1 MDSETIDVVTGWD
14 SVPVGDG
21 YRGLHDL
28 ADREFS
34 GAVDCG
40 SAWAFVLNGRVVG
53 VFDGSID
60 DFEDADLTAYVAPD
74 SALPLLFAMRERGGE
89 TRAKYYTNDTPLSE
103 AHETLSSGSFTGYV
117 ELSENVLSGD
127 YYVVYYGGKSMSAAF
142 VGNSRRLL
150 TGDEA
155 FERAN
160 DEVGI
165 YHVRQVDIEIVDVP
179 DVETQSDVAAV
190 DDDGTAE
197 TDDERTFDGE
207 SDDAVQIGETRDDTD
222 AAGERTPTETEA
234 HPATE
239 TPTDPETPTET
250 GETAGEEQTDET
262 ARTADRSDEPA
273 SDARVHGP
281 RTRTPEAGDRPEDES
296 SEERSG
302 AGGDTGAREEDE
314 RAREETD
321 AHGPDRPPAGRTAQ
335 PSTERPTGD
344 AAEQRDQE
352 WVEDFPDEENGTSAN
367 GDEDVFTEEA
377 KWREARAIPALDPD
391 DTTPTIEESES
402 SARSKKRS
410 RSRSE
415 SRATG
420 QSDAGPKRGPSTRA
434 AGPGGARGGASGDRT
449 GRSAEAPQQLRERLE
464 AVLEERNELRSRLEQ
479 VDAAR
484 ERMES
489 ERDELRRE
497 RDELKQRADTLEARV
512 GELEREVD
520 RLESE
525 LESVTSDSIDGETGG
540 RTMSPSKALEGTNL
554 FIRYDRKSQGTL
566 EAAHAGQATR
576 EEVNQNLRIDFH
588 TTFDRTDLTVDG
600 SPYEEFL
607 RDTLE
612 FGFVE
617 WIVREL
623 LYEIRETN
631 NEHNLEVLYDAIP
644 QIDRVELRGSVS
656 GSSAE
661 EGDPESRGF
670 DVIIWD
676 GMGDPLVV
684 ANLHDSRTAATETM
698 VSSLVENATWVAEQN
713 ESLGGACFVTSSFF
727 EPESLEVVSSAT
739 GSGILSRSKRK
750 AFVKLSRKSGFHVCL
765 VEGRN
770 EEFYVNFPDL

>member
-1 MDSETIDVVTGWD
+1 MDSETIEVVTGWD

-34 GAVDCG
+34 GAVDSG

-53 VFDGSID
+53 VFDGTIEA
-60 DFEDADLTAYVAPD
+60 FEDADLTAYAAPD

-127 YYVVYYGGKSMSAAF
+127 YYVVYYGGKSMSAAY

-150 TGDEA
+150 TGEEA

-179 DVETQSDVAAV
+179 DVETQSGGAAV
-190 DDDGTAE
+190 DEEGASETA
-197 TDDERTFDGE
+197 DERAFDEGE
-207 SDDAVQIGETRDDTD
+207 PDDAVRIGETHDEP
-222 AAGERTPTETEA
+222 AAGGDEAPAETEAQPETEAPADAETPTETEEVA
-234 HPATE
+234 DDEP
-239 TPTDPETPTET
+239 
-250 GETAGEEQTDET
+250 TDET
-262 ARTADRSDEPA
+262 ARTADESGEPA
-273 SDARVHGP
+273 SDARAKGTRS
-281 RTRTPEAGDRPEDES
+281 RTSDAEDRPADGTS
-296 SEERSG
+296 DARSG
-302 AGGDTGAREEDE
+302 AGEDAHAGEE
-314 RAREETD
+314 RAD
-321 AHGPDRPPAGRTAQ
+321 AHGPDRPPTGRASQ
-335 PSTERPTGD
+335 PSTARPPDD
-344 AAEQRDQE
+344 APEKRDQE
-352 WVEDFPDEENGTSAN
+352 WVEDFPDEENGTSTN
-367 GDEDVFTEEA
+367 GDEDVFSEEA
-377 KWREARAIPALDPD
+377 KWREARAIPALNPD
-391 DTTPTIEESES
+391 DTAPEVEESGS
-402 SARSKKRS
+402 SARSGRPG
-410 RSRSE
+410 RPQSE

-420 QSDAGPKRGPSTRA
+420 QTDDGPKSGPSSRA
-434 AGPGGARGGASGDRT
+434 AGPGTGRSGASGDRAR
-449 GRSAEAPQQLRERLE
+449 RSGEAPQQLRERLE
-464 AVLEERNELRSRLEQ
+464 AVLEERNELQSRLEQ

-497 RDELKQRADTLEARV
+497 RDQLQKRANTLEARV

-525 LESVTSDSIDGETGG
+525 LESVTSDAAGGETGD
-540 RTMSPSKALEGTNL
+540 RSMSPSKALEGTNL

-566 EAAHAGQATR
+566 EAAHAGQANR

-600 SPYEEFL
+600 KPYEEFL

-631 NEHNLEVLYDAIP
+631 NEHNLEALYDAIP
-644 QIDRVELRGSVS
+644 QIDRIELRGAVS
-656 GSSAE
+656 GRSPE

-670 DVIIWD
+670 DVVLWD

-698 VSSLVENATWVAEQN
+698 VSSLVENATWVAEAK